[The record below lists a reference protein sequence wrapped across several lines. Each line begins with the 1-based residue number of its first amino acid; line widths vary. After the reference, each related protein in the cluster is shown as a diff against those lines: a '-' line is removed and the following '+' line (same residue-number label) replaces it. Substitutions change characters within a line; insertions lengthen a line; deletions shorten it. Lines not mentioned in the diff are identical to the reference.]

1 MNKRPGYAS
10 TFIIECSINPQINV
24 EQVKRDKM
32 LGNFYIRILYLI
44 QKVIFYIYRVI
55 KFQLINLMH
64 HLEFSNPLFIVHVIN
79 Y

>member
-32 LGNFYIRILYLI
+32 LGNFYIRILTLVAISTKVTLI
-44 QKVIFYIYRVI
+44 ASLCVK
-55 KFQLINLMH
+55 L
-64 HLEFSNPLFIVHVIN
+64 S
-79 Y
+79 